1 MRQAFFVAAIL
12 SCFTTSLWAQT
23 PGPGAPAKQ
32 TATPPAKKPI
42 PKAKNASEPPGP
54 AESGPCRIGVIS
66 AIGDRFVIHKLGLT
80 VFGNEETEVPI
91 SAWGLDDLVVARIR
105 AAAPGTTVRKIAYA
119 RGAFD
124 PWYHGRG
131 KGLFNNPGENLT
143 AVVRPVAANVGCDR
157 YIVVTTFKGQ
167 LSGTNQAL
175 DGVGFSTNWSTG
187 NKRGAV
193 FAFVQVTV
201 FDGQTFAIHTDPFA
215 TIGARL
221 SASLSKDDNVR
232 HLDNFELPNSP
243 DEAVSNPVLRDGVRA
258 LLTEKLDRVMPTY
271 LQN

>member
-1 MRQAFFVAAIL
+1 MIRSFAVAMVL
-12 SCFTTSLWAQT
+12 SCFIPSAWAQAQ
-23 PGPGAPAKQ
+23 PAPAAAAAKPAVKK
-32 TATPPAKKPI
+32 AT
-42 PKAKNASEPPGP
+42 PKAKNAAKPPGP

-66 AIGDRFVIHKLGLT
+66 AIGDRFVVHKLGLT

-105 AAAPGTTVRKIAYA
+105 AATPGTAVRKIAYA
-119 RGAFD
+119 KGAFE

-131 KGLFNNPGENLT
+131 KGLFNDPGENLT
-143 AVVRPVAANVGCDR
+143 AVVRPIAANVSCER

-193 FAFVQVTV
+193 FAFVQITV
-201 FDGQTFAIHTDPFA
+201 FDGQTFAIHKDPFA

-221 SASLSKDDNVR
+221 SASLSRDDNVR
-232 HLDNFELPNSP
+232 HLDNFELPASP
-243 DEAVSNPVLRDGVRA
+243 EEAASNPVLRDGVRA
-258 LLTEKLDRVMPTY
+258 LLAEKLDRVMPTY
-271 LQN
+271 LKQE